1 MTTNLTL
8 ITSIV
13 LTAAMASAGTYYVT
27 THIDP
32 STDNPVETAQAQPS
46 PTANQPAPQPA
57 PVVVSS
63 NSKPIEINIKTEVV
77 ERHRPKSRHN
87 FRAEGI
93 AAATAPQ
100 PHFGIYQGK

>member
-27 THIDP
+27 THVDP
-32 STDNPVETAQAQPS
+32 GTDNPVETAQAQPS
-46 PTANQPAPQPA
+46 PTANQPA

-77 ERHRPKSRHN
+77 ERKHPIRRHN
-87 FRAEGI
+87 FRAANE
-93 AAATAPQ
+93 AALSRPQ